1 MGTTYAQV
9 GRHCGSLGAG
19 TGHVTQAGREGV
31 WWGGGATT
39 RTSMSSYVGGSGAR
53 KAFVGTGGVPH
64 LRLSSLTL
72 TLTGAGSSW
81 DRGGVGNCDWKTLAG
96 VWICWPSAGGWQ
108 GGSKNFETLSIL
120 STLPASR
127 QVLRARVPRFPTER
141 GRSVDGRP
149 HVGGVGRGCCAG
161 RGGGRKKYW
170 GKGGGGRKARDEQW
184 EKSGGLQ
191 VVFVAFPTE
200 ARSAWSRGAPAWASF
215 GGVSGGWGDAKG
227 VLGQGL
233 QRQCAFGPW
242 GALNETPA
250 RGPVA
255 PLSSSGSSLGGRPVV
270 S

>member
-1 MGTTYAQV
+1 MV
-9 GRHCGSLGAG
+9 
-19 TGHVTQAGREGV
+19 
-31 WWGGGATT
+31 GGGATS

-81 DRGGVGNCDWKTLAG
+81 DRRGVGNCDWKTLAG

-170 GKGGGGRKARDEQW
+170 GKGGEVEKRETNNGKRVEGCRLSLWLSPRRPARLGAGGPPLGLALGVSQEVGEMQKGCWGRGCKGSALLGL
-184 EKSGGLQ
+184 GGL
-191 VVFVAFPTE
+191 
-200 ARSAWSRGAPAWASF
+200 
-215 GGVSGGWGDAKG
+215 
-227 VLGQGL
+227 
-233 QRQCAFGPW
+233 
-242 GALNETPA
+242 
-250 RGPVA
+250 
-255 PLSSSGSSLGGRPVV
+255 
-270 S
+270 